1 MKHKRIFFSLMFLFI
16 LFFSTV
22 AYSAIDYVCLN
33 LNYDGKT
40 HQYVEQ
46 KVTLKING
54 KEMKNLTMPPIIIN
68 NLTLVPAREVFQEV
82 GATVDWDKSTYKVT
96 VNYNGKKVVLKI
108 GDKNATIN
116 GSATTMSTPAKII
129 NNKTMIPLRFVSTS
143 IGLNVSWNA
152 SSRIAEVTGAVANQ
166 NSSSAVTTIT
176 PLTAI
181 NSVSTPT
188 DYNGGTFVIKA
199 GGAIDNM
206 KSMLLSGNRL
216 VVDLYN
222 SEIKTNANSIDVS
235 NFAVMKV
242 RLGQSDTVARV
253 VFDLNSEH
261 KYTVKMA
268 DDKKSV
274 TVSFVNNSP
283 VQTPT
288 NTNTNTT
295 TNTTVTP
302 SNTTTTNGSTS
313 TAPTISNNSS
323 NIINSNVDGIKYDN
337 YNTSVIIN
345 KKGNSISLND
355 VQHVDS
361 YNSRIYKVIL
371 KGNYTGFLKDATINV
386 NDHNFSTIK
395 VDVDTAST
403 IVTFNEKSI
412 LAYNISEDNENIYIS
427 AVQPKAK
434 YKNIVVLDAGHG
446 GDDPGACS
454 QGYQEKAIT
463 LDIVNRVIA
472 LLEKDDNIKGYATRT
487 TDVYPSFNDRTN
499 LGNSLADV
507 FVSVHIN
514 SASSEKANGTEVYY
528 YSGADVVSARG
539 ISSSTLASTLQKH
552 LLAKLGSYD
561 RKVKRE
567 DFKVVRDSKI
577 PSSLCE
583 IGFITNVAEGAKL
596 NSPEY
601 RQLAAEAIYDAL
613 KELFAAHPKN

>member
-323 NIINSNVDGIKYDN
+323 NTRRPRRCAPWPSPAGSWPPWGWRARPSAQPSAAWPP
-337 YNTSVIIN
+337 TSCPT
-345 KKGNSISLND
+345 
-355 VQHVDS
+355 
-361 YNSRIYKVIL
+361 RR
-371 KGNYTGFLKDATINV
+371 TI
-386 NDHNFSTIK
+386 
-395 VDVDTAST
+395 
-403 IVTFNEKSI
+403 
-412 LAYNISEDNENIYIS
+412 
-427 AVQPKAK
+427 PRR
-434 YKNIVVLDAGHG
+434 GCWPW
-446 GDDPGACS
+446 PGRS
-454 QGYQEKAIT
+454 
-463 LDIVNRVIA
+463 
-472 LLEKDDNIKGYATRT
+472 
-487 TDVYPSFNDRTN
+487 
-499 LGNSLADV
+499 
-507 FVSVHIN
+507 
-514 SASSEKANGTEVYY
+514 
-528 YSGADVVSARG
+528 
-539 ISSSTLASTLQKH
+539 
-552 LLAKLGSYD
+552 
-561 RKVKRE
+561 
-567 DFKVVRDSKI
+567 
-577 PSSLCE
+577 
-583 IGFITNVAEGAKL
+583 
-596 NSPEY
+596 
-601 RQLAAEAIYDAL
+601 
-613 KELFAAHPKN
+613 